1 MAELGKVGA
10 RSGSVAELEQ
20 AEQSCR
26 EYRQARVSQETC
38 NIRTWSA
45 SAGKCSEVAAA
56 TCAERLPKQM

>member
-10 RSGSVAELEQ
+10 RSGSMAEMKQ
-20 AEQSCR
+20 TEQSCR

-45 SAGKCSEVAAA
+45 SAGKHSVTAA
-56 TCAERLPKQM
+56 TCAERLPKQT